1 MPIPAPGSTLA
12 AIETKVRRLTRSPSE
27 AQLTTAD
34 LDNYINT
41 FVVFDFPEQLRTF
54 NLRTQFSFQ
63 CLPYQD
69 VYPLSALGFGT
80 PAAINADLNP
90 WYDFHN
96 KYLTVHPPVYIAGY
110 NSFFTQSPEQLFAIY
125 PQVRSIASIG
135 YMGDA
140 ATTTFSGVINS
151 QQAFIP
157 NNLNQQV
164 VLCKG
169 DVLFSSVDLNNNGLA
184 MIDIPVLDA
193 STGNPTNI
201 GILVPQ
207 NQPTNPLLLTP
218 PYQANLPLPYQTN
231 FVNYI
236 TGQFTVTF
244 PFAPGSGQAINTQTL
259 PLVPSL
265 PQAFMIYDDEFVI
278 RPVPDQP
285 YTINFEVYP
294 APTWLMNST
303 DQPAL
308 NEYWQYIAYGAAK
321 KIFEDR
327 MDLDSVAQ
335 ILPEFKTQER
345 LCLRRTIVQYTNER
359 TATIY
364 TEQVDQIGYNNWWG
378 GIGGPF

>member
-1 MPIPAPGSTLA
+1 
-12 AIETKVRRLTRSPSE
+12 
-27 AQLTTAD
+27 
-34 LDNYINT
+34 
-41 FVVFDFPEQLRTF
+41 
-54 NLRTQFSFQ
+54 FSFQ

-69 VYPLSALGFGT
+69 VYPLDIASFGGVAT
-80 PAAINADLNP
+80 ANLNP

-135 YMGDA
+135 YSGDG
-140 ATTTFSGVINS
+140 ATTTFTGVINS

-164 VLCKG
+164 CLAKN
-169 DVLFSSVDLNNNGLA
+169 DVLFSSVDTFSNGLA
-184 MIDIPVLDA
+184 MIDQPILD
-193 STGNPTNI
+193 STTGNPTI
-201 GILVPQ
+201 YGLLYPQFSVPAARLTLTA
-207 NQPTNPLLLTP
+207 PYITDLLFP
-218 PYQANLPLPYQTN
+218 VNNY
-231 FVNYI
+231 VNYL
-236 TGQFTVTF
+236 TGQFVVTF
-244 PFAPGSGQAINTQTL
+244 PVAPGAGQAINTQTL

-303 DQPAL
+303 DEPKL

-327 MDLDSVAQ
+327 MDLESVQQ
-335 ILPEFKTQER
+335 IMPEFKTQER

-364 TEQVDQIGYNNWWG
+364 TEQTDQIGYNNWWG